1 MTRAITTFTTP
12 QALDMLAGCFM
23 EPVEKLHPE
32 RARGDIAGW
41 DSMGALLLIAELD
54 ERFGI
59 ELSADASRG
68 MGSVADALSFL
79 RLNGA
84 LAD

>member
-1 MTRAITTFTTP
+1 MTSATTALTTP
-12 QALDMLAGCFM
+12 QALEMLAGCFM
-23 EPVEKLHPE
+23 EPAEKLLPD

-68 MGSVADALSFL
+68 MKSVADALSFL